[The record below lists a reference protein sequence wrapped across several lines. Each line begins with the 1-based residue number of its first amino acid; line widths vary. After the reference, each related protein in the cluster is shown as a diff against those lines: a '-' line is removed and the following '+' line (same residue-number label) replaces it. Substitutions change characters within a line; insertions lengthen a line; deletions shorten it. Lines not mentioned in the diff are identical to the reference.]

1 MEQPLRTFNIL
12 TNGKNHLE
20 KVQVVPA
27 RDGIMIP
34 KFHVRRVLQDNIAPW
49 IFCVLQLAE
58 PFCVLQRPKPFCVLQ
73 SNNPFCVLNVP
84 NLSESCKH
92 TKLFY
97 VWQHTKP
104 FCVLQRTDP
113 YHKPKMRSCS
123 KANTHNDVQQ
133 HMQPGPQNRPHS
145 LYLHV
150 QKKSTGFTHSLQYPK
165 YKDVLRNSLF
175 VPSVE
180 NRQWAC
186 FAPPALSVPRMLL
199 IEGFQSKVTCF
210 TIADP

>member
-104 FCVLQRTDP
+104 FCVLQR
-113 YHKPKMRSCS
+113 
-123 KANTHNDVQQ
+123 
-133 HMQPGPQNRPHS
+133 
-145 LYLHV
+145 
-150 QKKSTGFTHSLQYPK
+150 
-165 YKDVLRNSLF
+165 
-175 VPSVE
+175 
-180 NRQWAC
+180 
-186 FAPPALSVPRMLL
+186 LSVSCNVPNLSLLCNVPTRITSPRCDHAAKPTRATTCSNTSCLARKIDL
-199 IEGFQSKVTCF
+199 ISYTCMFRAESGFHASSTVSK
-210 TIADP
+210 I